1 MTDLTEM
8 WRELERYQ
16 PYADKRGF
24 GEAWKRMTTERTPG
38 AAAAAGETAWAARH
52 AASDAAWTAVA
63 AAWAAGAAGDA
74 TWAAAWAQLAIENIR
89 AAIEQE
95 QT

>member
-1 MTDLTEM
+1 MTDLTKM

-24 GEAWKRMTTERTPG
+24 GDAWRKMCEHR
-38 AAAAAGETAWAARH
+38 AGKAPWSAPWIAVSAARS
-52 AASDAAWTAVA
+52 AGRA
-63 AAWAAGAAGDA
+63 AAWAARD
-74 TWAAAWAQLAIENIR
+74 AAWAAGWAADDAAYAQVAVERIR
-89 AAIEQE
+89 KAIEQE